1 MNAPPISATPPRGP
15 NRIVVAIAFVAG
27 ALCGLWLLFDIQD
40 PHERG
45 EAALR
50 WLDESIDVRRQR
62 SANLDAYAQE
72 VAAVRKDLAMLEQ
85 RLPAQFATAEIE
97 AGLRALTSRHGV
109 ELMRIVSGTE
119 RARDFYA
126 SMDYALELRGGTAAL
141 QAFFRDYSEIVPI
154 RRLTRVRLSTSGAQ
168 GDSLMAEVRS
178 DYYRFI
184 DERET
189 RR

>member
-1 MNAPPISATPPRGP
+1 MNGPQVSVAPPRGP
-15 NRIVVAIAFVAG
+15 NRIVIAIAFVAG
-27 ALCGLWLLFDIQD
+27 ALCGLWLLFDTQD
-40 PHERG
+40 QHERG
-45 EAALR
+45 EAAVR

-62 SANLDAYAQE
+62 SANLDAYTQD

-97 AGLRALTSRHGV
+97 AGLRALAGQHGV
-109 ELMRIVSGTE
+109 ELMRLVSGTE

-126 SMDYALELRGGTAAL
+126 GMDYALELRGSAAQL
-141 QAFFRDYSEIVPI
+141 QAFFRDYSAIVPI
-154 RRLTRVRLSTSGAQ
+154 QRLTRLRLSPAGAQ
-168 GDSLMAEVRS
+168 GEALMAEVHS

-184 DERET
+184 EERET

>member
-1 MNAPPISATPPRGP
+1 MNAPPVSAAPRGP

-40 PHERG
+40 QHERG
-45 EAALR
+45 EAAVR

-62 SANLDAYAQE
+62 SANLDAYAQD

-97 AGLRALTSRHGV
+97 AGLRALTGQHGV
-109 ELMRIVSGTE
+109 ELMRLVSSTE
-119 RARDFYA
+119 RERDFYA
-126 SMDYALELRGGTAAL
+126 SVDYALELRGNAAQL
-141 QAFFRDYSEIVPI
+141 QAFFRDYSAIVPI
-154 RRLTRVRLSTSGAQ
+154 RRLTRVRLSTAGAQ
-168 GDSLMAEVRS
+168 SDALMAEVHS

-184 DERET
+184 EERET

>member
-1 MNAPPISATPPRGP
+1 MNAPRISAAPSRRP

-27 ALCGLWLLFDIQD
+27 ALCGLWLLFDRQD
-40 PHERG
+40 QYESG
-45 EAALR
+45 EAAVH

-62 SANLDAYAQE
+62 SANLDAYAQD

-97 AGLRALTSRHGV
+97 AGLRALADRHGV
-109 ELMRIVSGTE
+109 ELMRLVSGTE
-119 RARDFYA
+119 HARDLYA
-126 SMDYALELRGGTAAL
+126 SIDYAAELRGTATL
-141 QAFFRDYSEIVPI
+141 LPAFFRDYSAIVPV
-154 RRLTRVRLSTSGAQ
+154 RRLTQVRLSLTGLQ
-168 GDSLMAEVRS
+168 GDALMAEVRA

-184 DERET
+184 EDRET